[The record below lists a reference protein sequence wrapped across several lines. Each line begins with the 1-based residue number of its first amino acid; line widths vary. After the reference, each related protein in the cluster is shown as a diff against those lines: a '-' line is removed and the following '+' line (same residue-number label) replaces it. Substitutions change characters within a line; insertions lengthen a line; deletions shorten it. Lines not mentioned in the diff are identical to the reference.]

1 MKSKHIL
8 TIEEDVNGDRL
19 DSALCELMPE
29 FSRSYFQKLIRQSN
43 ILLNGDTAK
52 VSKIVSAG
60 DLVEILIPDTT
71 ELSILPEK
79 IPLEIIYE
87 DCCLAVINKQQ
98 GLTVHPASGIYTG
111 TLVNALLFH
120 IKDLSGINGVIRP
133 GIVHRLDKDTSGL
146 LVIAK
151 HDKAHINLAKQIS
164 EKTCKRTY
172 FGLVEGA
179 VKADE
184 GIIEQPI
191 GRSKSDRKKMD
202 VIADGRYAKTRF
214 YVEKRFENNTLVR
227 FELDT
232 GRTHQ
237 IRVHAKYIGH
247 PIVGDKAYGYKNQ
260 KFSLNGQLLHSA
272 KLGFFH
278 PKTNEWLEFES
289 PLPEYF
295 KKVLKVL

>member
-1 MKSKHIL
+1 M
-8 TIEEDVNGDRL
+8 
-19 DSALCELMPE
+19 
-29 FSRSYFQKLIRQSN
+29 
-43 ILLNGDTAK
+43 
-52 VSKIVSAG
+52 
-60 DLVEILIPDTT
+60 
-71 ELSILPEK
+71 
-79 IPLEIIYE
+79 
-87 DCCLAVINKQQ
+87 
-98 GLTVHPASGIYTG
+98 
-111 TLVNALLFH
+111 
-120 IKDLSGINGVIRP
+120 SGINGVIRP

-146 LVIAK
+146 LVVAK
-151 HDKAHINLAKQIS
+151 HDKAHISLAKQIS

-172 FGLVEGA
+172 FGLVEGV

-202 VIADGRYAKTRF
+202 IVTDGRYAKTRF
-214 YVEKRFENNTLVR
+214 YVEKRFENNSLLR

-237 IRVHAKYIGH
+237 IRVHAKYMGH
-247 PIVGDKAYGYKNQ
+247 PIVGDKMYGYKNQ

-289 PLPEYF
+289 PLPDYF
-295 KKVLKVL
+295 KKILKVL